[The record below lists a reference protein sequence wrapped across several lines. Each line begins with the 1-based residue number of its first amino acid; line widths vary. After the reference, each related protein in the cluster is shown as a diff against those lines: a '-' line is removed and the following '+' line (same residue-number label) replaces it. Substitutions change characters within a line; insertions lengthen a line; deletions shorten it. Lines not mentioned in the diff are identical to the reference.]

1 MAFSPDSRWLA
12 SGSIDAT
19 ILLWRAN
26 SHNAFNK
33 NQKLEGAR
41 RVESLAFSSD
51 GRLASAAADASITL
65 WGADREGQFRWI
77 QQLDG
82 HRNIVNSV
90 AFSAD
95 GGTLASCSFDNTIVF
110 WKKHASSGK
119 LYQAQ
124 RFAWNN
130 SAMVLSVAFSAATS
144 TSPRMVSTFTDLRIA
159 VWGLDSGGRFHEIQ
173 VLEGLKESVY
183 GVAFSPDGRLVTGSC
198 DAVIVM
204 WEEDREGRFQQ
215 VQRLTGHTNMIHSV
229 AFSPDGRRLA
239 SGAADGDVLL
249 WEAGPDRQFRQI
261 QKLQGHNSGVYS
273 VAFSPDSRW
282 LASSSK
288 NGKVL
293 IWEADGRTEE
303 Y

>member
-12 SGSIDAT
+12 SGSIDTT

-26 SHNAFNK
+26 SHNAFEK
-33 NQKLEGAR
+33 TQKLEGGNR
-41 RVESLAFSSD
+41 IHSLAFSSD
-51 GRLASAAADASITL
+51 GRLASAAADGSVTL
-65 WGADREGQFRWI
+65 WGADRERRFREI
-77 QQLDG
+77 QKLDG
-82 HRNIVNSV
+82 HRNIVHSV

-95 GGTLASCSFDNTIVF
+95 GETLASCSFDNTIVF
-110 WKKHASSGK
+110 WKKHASSSQV
-119 LYQAQ
+119 YQAQ
-124 RFAWNN
+124 RFVWNN
-130 SAMVLSVAFSAATS
+130 SAMVLSMAFSTATS

-183 GVAFSPDGRLVTGSC
+183 GVAFSPDGRLATGSC
-198 DAVIVM
+198 DAVIVL
-204 WEEDREGRFQQ
+204 WEKGREGREGRFQQ
-215 VQRLTGHTNMIHSV
+215 VQRLKGHTNMIHSV

-288 NGKVL
+288 NGKVM
-293 IWEADGRTEE
+293 IWEAD